1 VKKEMRHSPRNII
14 YHELTGLYA
23 KVIDSAT
30 QTYIGL
36 EGKVVNETYNTL
48 VIQTEKGEKKILKHI
63 SKFMFTLPSGLKVI
77 VDGSRIVGRPEERL
91 KKIVSRKRW

>member
-1 VKKEMRHSPRNII
+1 MKVMKHSPRNII
-14 YHELTGLYA
+14 YHELVGLHV
-23 KVIDSAT
+23 KVVDSAT

-36 EGKVVNETYNTL
+36 EGRVIDETYNTL
-48 VIQTEKGEKKILKHI
+48 IIQTEKGEKKILKHI
-63 SKFMFTLPSGLKVI
+63 SKFMFTLPGGLKVV

>member
-1 VKKEMRHSPRNII
+1 VKKEMKHSPRNII
-14 YHELTGLYA
+14 YHELIGLYA

-36 EGKVVNETYNTL
+36 EGKVVNESYNAL
-48 VIQTEKGEKKILKHI
+48 IIQTGRGEKKILKHI
-63 SKFMFTLPSGLKVI
+63 SKFMFTLPSDLKVI